1 MSSST
6 VITIVFLVMACLS
19 SIGPPG
25 AGAAPTELAIDG
37 LEQQQLEYQPISYP
51 KYRYAY
57 RVTDPEHGN
66 YQEKFESRD
75 GDIVHG
81 FYSLV
86 EPDGHIRVVRYT
98 ADKTG
103 FHAHVSRPASIN
115 DLANQVNN
123 L

>member
-6 VITIVFLVMACLS
+6 VITIIFVILACCFSL
-19 SIGPPG
+19 GPT
-25 AGAAPTELAIDG
+25 APTDFDDEG
-37 LEQQQLEYQPISYP
+37 LEQQHLEYQPFSHP
-51 KYRYAY
+51 QYRYAY

-66 YQEKFESRD
+66 YQEKYESRD
-75 GDIVHG
+75 GEKVHG

-86 EPDGHIRVVRYT
+86 EPDGNIRVVRYT
-98 ADKTG
+98 ADETG

-115 DLANQVNN
+115 DVAKHVNN